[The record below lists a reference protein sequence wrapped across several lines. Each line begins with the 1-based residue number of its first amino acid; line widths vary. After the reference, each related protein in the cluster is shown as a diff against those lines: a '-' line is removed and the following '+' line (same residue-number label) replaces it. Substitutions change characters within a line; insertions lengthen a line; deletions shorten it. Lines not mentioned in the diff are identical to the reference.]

1 MKLKVGIAGYG
12 IIGKRRRQN
21 IDNNEYLE
29 TVAVCD
35 QNYKHYELLN
45 DGVKC
50 YPDYQHL
57 LKEEK
62 LDVMFVSL
70 PNYLAPEVTI
80 ASLEK
85 GLHVFCEK
93 PPGKNVED
101 VQKVLEVKHKNP
113 SLKLKYGFN
122 HRYHDSVK
130 EALKIHSSKELG
142 EVINLRGVYGK
153 NGFVPFGSGWRSER
167 QYAGGGILLDQG
179 IHMVDLLQLFCGDF
193 PEVQGYISNN
203 YWKCDVEDN
212 AFAIM
217 RNVQG
222 KIAMLHSTATQ
233 WQHLFSLD
241 IFFTEGY
248 LKLSGILSGSK
259 SYGQEKLIIGRRN
272 KSATGTDREETIT
285 YLEDNSWRD
294 EVNEFAN
301 AIVNDKPVQSGTV
314 EEALAVMKQ
323 VYRIYWADPQWR
335 EKWNIPNPDGA

>member
-35 QNYKHYELLN
+35 QNYKHFELLD

-57 LKEEK
+57 LKEENI
-62 LDVMFVSL
+62 DVMFVSL

-80 ASLEK
+80 ACLEK

-101 VQKVLEVKHKNP
+101 VKKVLEVKHKNP

-130 EALKIHSSKELG
+130 DALSILRSKELG

-153 NGFVPFGSGWRSER
+153 NGFVPFGSGWRAKR
-167 QYAGGGILLDQG
+167 KYAGGGILLDQG

-193 PEVQGYISNN
+193 HEAKSYISND

-217 RNVQG
+217 RNDQG
-222 KIAMLHSTATQ
+222 KIATLHSTATQ
-233 WQHLFSLD
+233 WQHLFSLNKKGQNAKRKTKRTQVKEIKFRPTTD
-241 IFFTEGY
+241 TGDYNIKLRKLKEFLENGDKVKVTLRFRGREMVHQELGVQLIERVKVDLDEYGTIEQHPEMEGRQMVM
-248 LKLSGILSGSK
+248 ILGPK
-259 SYGQEKLIIGRRN
+259 RK
-272 KSATGTDREETIT
+272 
-285 YLEDNSWRD
+285 
-294 EVNEFAN
+294 
-301 AIVNDKPVQSGTV
+301 
-314 EEALAVMKQ
+314 
-323 VYRIYWADPQWR
+323 
-335 EKWNIPNPDGA
+335 